1 MARGLCTVDISGKKM
16 NGYASI
22 VGLGGS
28 TLELYGHTQSHV
40 LAESFWIPL
49 S

>member
-1 MARGLCTVDISGKKM
+1 MVDISNKKM

-22 VGLGGS
+22 IGLGGS

>member
-1 MARGLCTVDISGKKM
+1 MRQL
-16 NGYASI
+16 
-22 VGLGGS
+22 LGSGS